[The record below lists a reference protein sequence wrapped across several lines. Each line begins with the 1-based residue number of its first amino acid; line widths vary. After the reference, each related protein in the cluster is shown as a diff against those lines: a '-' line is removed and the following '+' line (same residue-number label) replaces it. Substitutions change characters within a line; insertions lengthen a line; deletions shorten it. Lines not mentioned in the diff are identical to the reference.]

1 MMFGSIGGPEL
12 LFLAFPILGSTVVL
26 VWPGW
31 RILKK
36 VGLPP
41 ALSLIALLPFGFIA
55 VFYIAA
61 FSGRHEAALS

>member
-1 MMFGSIGGPEL
+1 MFGSLGWPEL
-12 LFLAFPILGSTVVL
+12 LFLGFPILGSTVVL

-31 RILKK
+31 RILKR

-41 ALSLIALLPFGFIA
+41 ALSLIALVPFGFIL

-61 FSGRHEAALS
+61 FQRGSREQP

>member
-1 MMFGSIGGPEL
+1 MYGSLGTPEL

-36 VGLPP
+36 IGVPP

-61 FSGRHEAALS
+61 FSGRDKAAQG